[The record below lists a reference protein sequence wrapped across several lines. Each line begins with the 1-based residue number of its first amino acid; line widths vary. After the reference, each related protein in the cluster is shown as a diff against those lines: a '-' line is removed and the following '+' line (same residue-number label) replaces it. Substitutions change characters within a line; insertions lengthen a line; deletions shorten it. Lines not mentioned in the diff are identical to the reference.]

1 MPDWLEKLVTAG
13 PGVIFAF
20 MWWLERQERRA
31 EREEHKTVSKD
42 MITAMLKTENTL
54 ATLAKIF
61 NGGKSH
67 S

>member
-13 PGVIFAF
+13 PAVIFAF
-20 MWWLERQERRA
+20 MWWLERQERRS

-61 NGGKSH
+61 NGGKSLP
-67 S
+67 